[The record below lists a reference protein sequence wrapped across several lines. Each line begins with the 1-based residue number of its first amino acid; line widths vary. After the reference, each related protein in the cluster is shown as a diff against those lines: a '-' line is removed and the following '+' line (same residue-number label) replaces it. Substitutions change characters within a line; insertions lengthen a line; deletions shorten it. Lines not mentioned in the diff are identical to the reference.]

1 MDESSSIVMNYNQG
15 YYEQKIA
22 VLESCARQLEQHL
35 NTLDNLK
42 TKINDFW
49 QDDDALAYQKNLA
62 MQINSVR
69 NAQSLVDSLRATYT
83 ALQQEIKETK
93 DKVTID
99 VTDISGMLSIIDE
112 DSEG

>member
-1 MDESSSIVMNYNQG
+1 MDESSNVVLNYNRG

-22 VLESCARQLEQHL
+22 AIESYGRQLEQHL

-42 TKINDFW
+42 GKIKDFW
-49 QDDDALAYQKNLA
+49 QDDDAVTYMKNLA

-83 ALQQEIKETK
+83 ELQQEIKETK